1 MCKTLHKTPHTA
13 LASKPGHVAN
23 KNKPSGGHI
32 KITKN
37 EDLEERKPKFVFD
50 FGFDQADT
58 EYIYKG
64 KEPKP
69 KF

>member
-1 MCKTLHKTPHTA
+1 MC
-13 LASKPGHVAN
+13 
-23 KNKPSGGHI
+23 